1 MSRTPELL
9 VILTQWPDTQISI
22 LKKVSAKVRERSAR
36 LQSCK
41 SRLHNI
47 DLMSRSEWLRSRK
60 TNYNERDS
68 CLYRNT
74 SRLIL
79 ISITQNSAGTFQN
92 SQPNK
97 KV

>member
-9 VILTQWPDTQISI
+9 VILTQWPGTQISI

-41 SRLHNI
+41 RRLHNV

-79 ISITQNSAGTFQN
+79 ISITQNSSGTFHT
-92 SQPNK
+92 
-97 KV
+97 

>member
-79 ISITQNSAGTFQN
+79 ISITQNSAGTFHT
-92 SQPNK
+92 
-97 KV
+97 

>member
-22 LKKVSAKVRERSAR
+22 LKIVSAEVRERSAR

>member
-9 VILTQWPDTQISI
+9 VIITQWPGTQISI